1 MLGRDYEDEIW
12 SRFVQELVIWPKEVT
27 QVTRTQSSDPLC
39 LWQCFYQLICWIIH
53 YWYFSATACFSPH
66 ILHTC
71 YINLY
76 LERSR
81 ITFPAFRGA
90 GSQRG
95 THYIQIHWLINYTV
109 EDCNDIFWWPLDFL
123 HTYCAPDISR
133 DPASHSHASRR
144 GGRRACC
151 REANFSKSL
160 AWVFFWCL
168 FMIRIG
174 LKNFKTLS
182 LILHDWK

>member
-1 MLGRDYEDEIW
+1 MKFDQD
-12 SRFVQELVIWPKEVT
+12 
-27 QVTRTQSSDPLC
+27 LC
-39 LWQCFYQLICWIIH
+39 LKL
-53 YWYFSATACFSPH
+53 WYEFNSRVRCAFGNVFMNCLVGLYTTDIFSETACFPPH
-66 ILHTC
+66 ILHTR